1 MIFISTEKREIEFR
15 IFKGYEMKKG
25 KTDPEF
31 DEVIGGVTPSDI
43 SKKEH
48 DALRAYRLKLY
59 EERSSADKIDDIL
72 TGFKFRLDNYVA
84 NENPKD
90 IIHLGQFL
98 NTLLDQI
105 NIKKVRFAEYIEI
118 SGRNIHKY
126 FNGERKF
133 NIDHALK
140 LEKLFHVNAETLLEI
155 QLKNEL
161 LEAKFLSKGNYDKYT
176 LKDLLPD

>member
-1 MIFISTEKREIEFR
+1 MLFISTEKRKIEGR
-15 IFKGYEMKKG
+15 IFKDNKMKKG
-25 KTDPEF
+25 KTNPEF
-31 DEVIGGVTPSDI
+31 DEVIVGVAPSDI

-48 DALRAYRLKLY
+48 DAVRAYRLKLY

-105 NIKKVRFAEYIEI
+105 NIKKVRFA
-118 SGRNIHKY
+118 
-126 FNGERKF
+126 
-133 NIDHALK
+133 
-140 LEKLFHVNAETLLEI
+140 
-155 QLKNEL
+155 
-161 LEAKFLSKGNYDKYT
+161 
-176 LKDLLPD
+176 